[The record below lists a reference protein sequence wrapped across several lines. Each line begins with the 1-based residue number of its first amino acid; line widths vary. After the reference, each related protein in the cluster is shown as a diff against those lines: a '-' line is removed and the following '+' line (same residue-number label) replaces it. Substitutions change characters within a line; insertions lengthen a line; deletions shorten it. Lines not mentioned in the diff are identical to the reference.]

1 MEKKRKQLQEKQ
13 KELQEERKKLQE
25 KQQQL
30 NKEMRENSSFKIS
43 FNSME
48 NEPKVFVLNNKM
60 MAANIDKMTVYINGK
75 IVDKSVLNKM
85 NPNEIASMNVFK
97 TNGTR
102 KIEIITK

>member
-1 MEKKRKQLQEKQ
+1 MVRRNLGLPHRLISK
-13 KELQEERKKLQE
+13 
-25 KQQQL
+25 
-30 NKEMRENSSFKIS
+30 NFNCVIWVKIS

-60 MAANIDKMTVYINGK
+60 MAANTDKMTVYINGK

-97 TNGTR
+97 TNGTG
-102 KIEIITK
+102 KIEVITK